1 MLKVSQ
7 EIKNFIENTIT
18 TEVVK
23 SYLLAD
29 FGYTLGVY
37 PDGKVVIG
45 QDVGREIDP
54 DDRPITTVE
63 CPGIGNIDGYVYEER
78 AKANDPDLKEVTT
91 EKAIELLADEEDQD
105 YGLEDDRQLL
115 IEKLLEENQEAQN
128 EI

>member
-1 MLKVSQ
+1 MRD
-7 EIKNFIENTIT
+7 FIEKAIT
-18 TEVVK
+18 TKITK

-29 FGYTLGVY
+29 FGNTLGIY

-54 DDRPITTVE
+54 DDRPIATVE

-78 AKANDPDLKEVTT
+78 ALRNNPELEGVTT
-91 EKAIELLADEEDQD
+91 EKAIELLANEEDQD

-115 IEKLLEENQEAQN
+115 IEKLLEEILPNKEATK
-128 EI
+128 

>member
-1 MLKVSQ
+1 MRD
-7 EIKNFIENTIT
+7 FIEKAIT
-18 TEVVK
+18 TKITK

-29 FGYTLGVY
+29 FGNTLGIY

-54 DDRPITTVE
+54 DDRPIATVE

-78 AKANDPDLKEVTT
+78 AKANDPDLGEVST
-91 EKAIELLADEEDQD
+91 EKAIEILALEEDQD

-115 IEKLLEENQEAQN
+115 IEKLLEEILPNKEATK
-128 EI
+128 

>member
-1 MLKVSQ
+1 MRD
-7 EIKNFIENTIT
+7 FIEKAIT
-18 TEVVK
+18 TKITK

-29 FGYTLGVY
+29 FGNTLGVY

-54 DDRPITTVE
+54 DDRPIATVE

-78 AKANDPDLKEVTT
+78 ALRNNPELEGVTT
-91 EKAIELLADEEDQD
+91 EKAIELLANEEDQD

-115 IEKLLEENQEAQN
+115 IEKLLEEILPNKEATK
-128 EI
+128 